1 MLNDEKILYVDGKDY
16 HLDEDNAMVIHP
28 NNLGMAHT
36 FEKGIFD
43 KVIIK
48 NSPTSYLKSICFFNI
63 ARALKDEGM
72 LELYL
77 AQPISVMQTIEVQEI
92 EANALRGGFTGIEKG
107 EFEEWVTENGKDIKL
122 SNVKLTMMKH
132 PITETK
138 KVENKQPR
146 RKK

>member
-1 MLNDEKILYVDGKDY
+1 MLNDEKVLYVDGKDY

-28 NNLGMAHT
+28 NNLGMAHK

-43 KVIIK
+43 KAIIK
-48 NSPTSYLKSICFFNI
+48 NSPTSYLKSICFFNL
-63 ARALKDEGM
+63 ARALKDEGI

-77 AQPISVMQTIEVQEI
+77 AQPISVMQTIEIQEI
-92 EANALRGGFTGIEKG
+92 EANALRGGFTGID
-107 EFEEWVTENGKDIKL
+107 ENGKDIKL

-132 PITETK
+132 PIPETK
-138 KVENKQPR
+138 KVESKQPR